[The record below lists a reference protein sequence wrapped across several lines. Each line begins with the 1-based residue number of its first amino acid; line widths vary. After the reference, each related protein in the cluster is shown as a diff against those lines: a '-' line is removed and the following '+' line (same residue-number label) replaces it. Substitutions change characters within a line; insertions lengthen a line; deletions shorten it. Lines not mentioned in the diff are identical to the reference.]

1 MTPEPVAPSLKQ
13 RFSDWIDERTALGV
27 TKYGTPLM
35 TFNGRDS
42 GQDMVEEILDFC
54 QYQQQHIMELEALL
68 ESHGILWTGEKF
80 NNPAPAA
87 PAPLVRR
94 DN

>member
-13 RFSDWIDERTALGV
+13 RFSDWIDRRTALGV

-42 GQDMVEEILDFC
+42 GQDRIEEILDFC
-54 QYQQQHIMELEALL
+54 MYQEQYILELEAKLKSL
-68 ESHGILWTGEKF
+68 SILWTGEKF
-80 NNPAPAA
+80 GDA
-87 PAPLVRR
+87 
-94 DN
+94 